1 MASDLWTVKHEYSR
15 RSEAENRKVEFMKVA
30 IAGGAGYTAGE
41 LIRLLINHPE
51 AELKYIQSESHKGEA
66 IYKVHGDLLHSG
78 LVFSD
83 IDFTDIDV
91 LFLCMGHG
99 VSAEFLNTHPLPERV
114 KVIDLGNDFRLA
126 KDAGEFVYGLPEL
139 SREIIARSK
148 YIANPGCF
156 ATSIELGLLPLAKAD
171 KLPDDI
177 SVFGVTGSTGAG
189 QKPTNDTHFS
199 NRNDN
204 LSNYKVFTHQHLGEI
219 GETLVKAGASNAF
232 DIAFVPVRGCHS
244 RGIIADIVIRTEMGV
259 EEIVNLYKAYYN
271 GHPFVCV
278 SDQPLYMKQV
288 VNTNYCYINICKQ
301 GNKVLITSVIDNL
314 LKGASGQAVQNMNL
328 LFGLEETTGLKLKA
342 NYF

>member
-1 MASDLWTVKHEYSR
+1 
-15 RSEAENRKVEFMKVA
+15 MKIA

-51 AELKYIQSESHKGEA
+51 AELKYIQSESHNGEPV
-66 IYKVHGDLLHSG
+66 YKVHADLLHSQ

-83 IDFTDIDV
+83 IDFSDIDV

-99 VSAEFLNTHPLPERV
+99 VSAQFLDTHPLPASV

-126 KDAGEFVYGLPEL
+126 KDAGKFVYGLPEL
-139 SREIIARSK
+139 SRDVIVNSG

-156 ATSIELGLLPLAKAD
+156 ATSIELGLLPLASAN

-189 QKPTNDTHFS
+189 QKPTTDTHFS

-219 GETLVKAGASNAF
+219 GETLVKAGAMNHF
-232 DIAFVPVRGCHS
+232 DIAFVPVRGCHA
-244 RGIIADIVIRTEMGV
+244 RGIISDIVIRTDMSAD
-259 EEIVNLYKAYYN
+259 EITALYKKYYD

-278 SDQPLYMKQV
+278 SDEPLYMKQV

-328 LFGLEETTGLKLKA
+328 MFGLEETVGLRLKA